1 MKRLKALEINEINDK
16 RREKTTKMKTIF
28 ERKTRLTVAAVLAL
42 TAASSVAVWA
52 NDDLERALMESPNA
66 PTISSATS
74 FSLPAAPSV
83 APATANV
90 AAQAGVYEK
99 NGRIVVPNASVVIPK
114 GEGYEAL
121 ISANGQ
127 GLLVELGLC
136 ESDENGALVVGEDG
150 TTKRRPLLRGLQVRK
165 GDVLGKQKDAD
176 LVQQKIV
183 AEQELLVSRKEA
195 AKELEV
201 EVAVAAAKVAQ
212 ASWNRAESLNKT
224 MPGSVSPEEV
234 EEKRYEY
241 IRAIKAIDK
250 AKFDLEVNKEKVKVA
265 EARVNAAEV
274 AIEDRKLVSPIDGV
288 IDDVMQNEGQWLREG
303 DEILK
308 IVRYDKVQ
316 INAAIPADRY
326 APETIANKKVVVEVK
341 RPGEQPQKLEGKVV
355 YVRQTV
361 ESGHYYFYADVA
373 NQKNAAGYW
382 LLNPG
387 ALVTVEICVDEPAV
401 SANASVSTAAPAP
414 ASVPESSLTGSL

>member
-1 MKRLKALEINEINDK
+1 
-16 RREKTTKMKTIF
+16 MKTIF
-28 ERKTRLTVAAVLAL
+28 ERKTRLTVAAVLTL

-52 NDDLERALMESPNA
+52 NDELERALMESPNA
-66 PTISSATS
+66 PTVSSTTS
-74 FSLPAAPSV
+74 LLPSPTADVESV
-83 APATANV
+83 ARIGSNAGA
-90 AAQAGVYEK
+90 AGVFEK
-99 NGRIVVPNASVVIPK
+99 EGRIVVPNASVIIPK

-136 ESDENGALVVGEDG
+136 ELDESGAPVVGEDG
-150 TTKRRPLLRGLQVRK
+150 TTKRRPLLRGTLVRK
-165 GDVLGKQKDAD
+165 GDVLGKQKDAE
-176 LVQQKIV
+176 LVEQKIV
-183 AEQELLVSRKEA
+183 AEQELLVSEKEA

-201 EVAVAAAKVAQ
+201 EVAVAAAQVAQ
-212 ASWNRAESLNKT
+212 ASYKRADSLNKT
-224 MPGSVSPEEV
+224 MPGSVSPEEIQ
-234 EEKRYEY
+234 EKYYEY
-241 IRAIKAIDK
+241 VRSMKAIDK
-250 AKFDLEVNKEKVKVA
+250 AKFDLEVNQEKVKVA
-265 EARVNAAEV
+265 KARVNAADV

-288 IDDVMQNEGQWLREG
+288 IDDVMKNEGEWLREG

-316 INAAIPADRY
+316 INGSIPANRY

-341 RPGEQPQKLEGKVV
+341 RPGAEPQKLEGKVV

-373 NQKNAAGYW
+373 NQANEAGYW

-387 ALVTVEICVDEPAV
+387 ALVTVEICVGEPAV
-401 SANASVSTAAPAP
+401 APAASVSAPTAAPA
-414 ASVPESSLTGSL
+414 SGPESSLAGSL

>member
-1 MKRLKALEINEINDK
+1 
-16 RREKTTKMKTIF
+16 
-28 ERKTRLTVAAVLAL
+28 
-42 TAASSVAVWA
+42 
-52 NDDLERALMESPNA
+52 MESPNA

-150 TTKRRPLLRGLQVRK
+150 TTKRRPLLRGTQVRK
-165 GDVLGKQKDAD
+165 GDVLGKQKDAE

-183 AEQELLVSRKEA
+183 AEQELLVARKEA

-241 IRAIKAIDK
+241 VRAFKSIDK
-250 AKFDLEVNKEKVKVA
+250 AKFDLEVNVEKVKVA

-274 AIEDRKLVSPIDGV
+274 AIEDRKLISPIDGV
-288 IDDVMQNEGQWLREG
+288 IDDVMQDEGQWLREG

-341 RPGEQPQKLEGKVV
+341 RPGAQPQKLEGKVV

-401 SANASVSTAAPAP
+401 SANASAPTAAP

>member
-1 MKRLKALEINEINDK
+1 
-16 RREKTTKMKTIF
+16 MKTIF
-28 ERKTRLTVAAVLAL
+28 ERKTRLSVAVWAL

-165 GDVLGKQKDAD
+165 GDVLGKQKDAE

-183 AEQELLVSRKEA
+183 AEQELLVARKEA

-241 IRAIKAIDK
+241 IRAFKAIDK

-274 AIEDRKLVSPIDGV
+274 AIEDRKLISPIDGI

-341 RPGEQPQKLEGKVV
+341 RPGGQPQKLEGKVV

-387 ALVTVEICVDEPAV
+387 ALVTVEICVDEAAV
-401 SANASVSTAAPAP
+401 ATAS
-414 ASVPESSLTGSL
+414 ASVPESSLTGAL

>member
-1 MKRLKALEINEINDK
+1 MKIKEINDK
-16 RREKTTKMKTIF
+16 RRERTTKMKTIF
-28 ERKTRLTVAAVLAL
+28 ERKTRLSVAAILAL
-42 TAASSVAVWA
+42 TAASSVSVWA
-52 NDDLERALMESPNA
+52 NDDLERALMENPTA

-74 FSLPAAPSV
+74 FLPPAAPSV
-83 APATANV
+83 APAVPNV
-90 AAQAGVYEK
+90 GAQSGVYEK
-99 NGRIVVPNASVVIPK
+99 DGRVVVPNASVVIPK

-136 ESDENGALVVGEDG
+136 ERDASGELVVGEDG
-150 TTKRRPLLRGLQVRK
+150 TSKRRPLLRGLQVRK
-165 GDVLGKQKDAD
+165 GDVLGKQKDAE

-183 AEQELLVSRKEA
+183 AEQELLVARKEA
-195 AKELEV
+195 DKKLEI
-201 EVAVAAAKVAQ
+201 EVAEAAALVAQ
-212 ASWNRAESLNKT
+212 ASYKRAVELNKT

-241 IRAIKAIDK
+241 VRALKSIDK
-250 AKFDLEVNKEKVKVA
+250 AKFDLEVNVEKVKVA

-274 AIEDRKLVSPIDGV
+274 AIEDRKLISPIDGI

-308 IVRYDKVQ
+308 VVRYDKVQ

-326 APETIANKKVVVEVK
+326 APEMIAGKKVVVEVK
-341 RPGEQPQKLEGKVV
+341 RPGAPTQTLEGKVV

-387 ALVTVEICVDEPAV
+387 ALVTVEICVDE
-401 SANASVSTAAPAP
+401 AAT
-414 ASVPESSLTGSL
+414 ASVPESSLTGAL

>member
-1 MKRLKALEINEINDK
+1 MKINEINAE
-16 RREKTTKMKTIF
+16 RREKTTKMKTRF

-52 NDDLERALMESPNA
+52 NDDLERALMENPNA
-66 PTISSATS
+66 PTTEWTKPLTISPKSNAELFASA
-74 FSLPAAPSV
+74 
-83 APATANV
+83 ANV
-90 AAQAGVYEK
+90 GAGSGVFEK
-99 NGRIVVPNASVVIPK
+99 DGRVVVPNATVVIPK

-136 ESDENGALVVGEDG
+136 EFDENGAPVVGEDG

-165 GDVLGKQKDAD
+165 GDVLGKQKDAE
-176 LVQQKIV
+176 LVEQKIV
-183 AEQELLVSRKEA
+183 AEQELLVAEKEA

-201 EVAVAAAKVAQ
+201 EVAVAAAQVAQ
-212 ASWNRAESLNKT
+212 ASYKRADSLNKT
-224 MPGSVSPEEV
+224 MPGSVSPEETQ
-234 EEKRYEY
+234 EKYYEY
-241 IRAIKAIDK
+241 VRSMKAIDK
-250 AKFDLEVNKEKVKVA
+250 AKFDLEVNQEKVKVA
-265 EARVNAAEV
+265 KARVNAADV
-274 AIEDRKLVSPIDGV
+274 AIEDRKLISPIDGIV
-288 IDDVMQNEGQWLREG
+288 DDVMKNEGEWLREG

-326 APETIANKKVVVEVK
+326 APETIADKKVIVEVK
-341 RPGEQPQKLEGKVV
+341 RPGGQPQKLEGKVV

-401 SANASVSTAAPAP
+401 FANASVSTPAP
-414 ASVPESSLTGSL
+414 APESSLTGSL

>member
-1 MKRLKALEINEINDK
+1 MKIKEINDK
-16 RREKTTKMKTIF
+16 RRERTTKMKTIF
-28 ERKTRLTVAAVLAL
+28 ERKTRLSVAAILAL
-42 TAASSVAVWA
+42 TAASSVSVWA
-52 NDDLERALMESPNA
+52 NDDLERALMENPTA

-74 FSLPAAPSV
+74 FLPPAAPSV
-83 APATANV
+83 APAVPNV
-90 AAQAGVYEK
+90 GAQSGVYEK
-99 NGRIVVPNASVVIPK
+99 DGRVVVPNASVVIPK

-136 ESDENGALVVGEDG
+136 ERDASGELVVGEDG
-150 TTKRRPLLRGLQVRK
+150 TSKRRPLLRGLQVRK
-165 GDVLGKQKDAD
+165 GDVLGKQKDAE

-183 AEQELLVSRKEA
+183 AEQELLVARKEA
-195 AKELEV
+195 DKKLEI
-201 EVAVAAAKVAQ
+201 EVAEAAALVAQ
-212 ASWNRAESLNKT
+212 ASYKRAVELNKT

-241 IRAIKAIDK
+241 VRALKSIDK
-250 AKFDLEVNKEKVKVA
+250 AKFDLEVNVEKVKVA
-265 EARVNAAEV
+265 EARVKAAEV
-274 AIEDRKLVSPIDGV
+274 AIEDRKLISPIDGI

-308 IVRYDKVQ
+308 VVRYDKVQ

-326 APETIANKKVVVEVK
+326 APEMIAGKKVIVEVK
-341 RPGEQPQKLEGKVV
+341 RPGAATQTLEGKVV

-387 ALVTVEICVDEPAV
+387 ALVTVEICVDE
-401 SANASVSTAAPAP
+401 AAT
-414 ASVPESSLTGSL
+414 ASVPESSLTGAL

>member
-241 IRAIKAIDK
+241 IRAFKAIDK

-274 AIEDRKLVSPIDGV
+274 AIEDRKLISPIDGIV
-288 IDDVMQNEGQWLREG
+288 DDVMQNEGQWLREG

-341 RPGEQPQKLEGKVV
+341 RPGGQPQKLEGKVV

>member
-1 MKRLKALEINEINDK
+1 MEINEINDK
-16 RREKTTKMKTIF
+16 RREKTTKMKTRF
-28 ERKTRLTVAAVLAL
+28 ERKTRLTVAAVLTL

-52 NDDLERALMESPNA
+52 NDDLERALMENPNA
-66 PTISSATS
+66 TTVRSTTS
-74 FSLPAAPSV
+74 LLP
-83 APATANV
+83 PATPGVEKSARTASNV
-90 AAQAGVYEK
+90 GATGVYEK
-99 NGRIVVPNASVVIPK
+99 DGRIVVQNASVVIPK

-136 ESDENGALVVGEDG
+136 ERDAKGALVVGEDG
-150 TTKRRPLLRGLQVRK
+150 TTKRRPLLRGTQVRK
-165 GDVLGKQKDAD
+165 GDVLGKQKDAE
-176 LVQQKIV
+176 LIEQKIV
-183 AEQELLVSRKEA
+183 AEQELLVSEKEA
-195 AKELEV
+195 AKVLEV
-201 EVAVAAAKVAQ
+201 EVAKAAAQVAKQ
-212 ASWNRAESLNKT
+212 SYLRADSLNKT
-224 MPGSVSPEEV
+224 MPGSVSPEETQ
-234 EEKRYEY
+234 EKYYEY
-241 IRAIKAIDK
+241 IRATKSIQKAE
-250 AKFDLEVNKEKVKVA
+250 FDLEINQEKVKVA
-265 EARVNAAEV
+265 KARVNAAEV
-274 AIEDRKLVSPIDGV
+274 AIEDRKLIAPIDGIV
-288 IDDVMQNEGQWLREG
+288 DDVMQDEGQWLREG

-326 APETIANKKVVVEVK
+326 APETIADKKVVVEVK
-341 RPGEQPQKLEGKVV
+341 RPGAEPQKLEGKVV

-373 NQKNAAGYW
+373 NRLNKAGYW

-401 SANASVSTAAPAP
+401 SANASAPTAAP

>member
-1 MKRLKALEINEINDK
+1 MKIKEINDK
-16 RREKTTKMKTIF
+16 RRERTTKMKTIF
-28 ERKTRLTVAAVLAL
+28 ERKTRLSVAAILAL
-42 TAASSVAVWA
+42 TAASSVSVWA
-52 NDDLERALMESPNA
+52 NDDLERALMENPTAS
-66 PTISSATS
+66 TISSATS
-74 FSLPAAPSV
+74 FLPPAAPSV
-83 APATANV
+83 APAVPNV
-90 AAQAGVYEK
+90 GAQSGVYEK
-99 NGRIVVPNASVVIPK
+99 DGRVVVPNASVVIPK

-136 ESDENGALVVGEDG
+136 ERDASGELVVGEDG
-150 TTKRRPLLRGLQVRK
+150 TSKRRPLLRGLQVRK
-165 GDVLGKQKDAD
+165 GDVLGKQKDAE

-183 AEQELLVSRKEA
+183 AEQELLVARKEA
-195 AKELEV
+195 DKKLEI
-201 EVAVAAAKVAQ
+201 EVAEAAALVAQ
-212 ASWNRAESLNKT
+212 ASYKRAVELNKT

-241 IRAIKAIDK
+241 VRALKSIDK
-250 AKFDLEVNKEKVKVA
+250 AKFDLEVNVEKVKVA

-274 AIEDRKLVSPIDGV
+274 AIEDRKLISPIDGI

-308 IVRYDKVQ
+308 VVRYDKVQ

-326 APETIANKKVVVEVK
+326 APEAIANKKVVVEVK
-341 RPGEQPQKLEGKVV
+341 RPGGQPQKLEGKVV

-387 ALVTVEICVDEPAV
+387 ALVTVEICVDEAA
-401 SANASVSTAAPAP
+401 SATAS
-414 ASVPESSLTGSL
+414 ASVPESSLTGAL

>member
-1 MKRLKALEINEINDK
+1 MRFNEINDK
-16 RREKTTKMKTIF
+16 RREKTTKMKTRF
-28 ERKTRLTVAAVLAL
+28 ERKTRLSVAAILTL
-42 TAASSVAVWA
+42 TAASSVAIWA

-66 PTISSATS
+66 PTVSSATS
-74 FSLPAAPSV
+74 LLPPATPIVGSV
-83 APATANV
+83 ASTVSNV
-90 AAQAGVYEK
+90 GAAAGVYEK
-99 NGRIVVPNASVVIPK
+99 DGRVVVPNATVVVPK

-136 ESDENGALVVGEDG
+136 ELDENGAPVVGEDG
-150 TTKRRPLLRGLQVRK
+150 TTNRRPLLRGTQVRK
-165 GDVLGKQKDAD
+165 GDVLGKQKDAE
-176 LVQQKIV
+176 LVEQKIV
-183 AEQELLVSRKEA
+183 AEQELLVAEKEA

-201 EVAVAAAKVAQ
+201 EVAVAAAQVAQ
-212 ASWNRAESLNKT
+212 ASYKRADSLNKT
-224 MPGSVSPEEV
+224 MPGSISPEETQ
-234 EEKRYEY
+234 EKYYEY
-241 IRAIKAIDK
+241 VRAMKSIDK
-250 AKFDLEVNKEKVKVA
+250 AKFDLEVNQEKVKVA
-265 EARVNAAEV
+265 KARVNAADV
-274 AIEDRKLVSPIDGV
+274 AIEDRKLISPIDGI
-288 IDDVMQNEGQWLREG
+288 IDDVMKNEGEWLREG

-326 APETIANKKVVVEVK
+326 APETIADKKVVVEVK
-341 RPGEQPQKLEGKVV
+341 RPGGQPQKLEGKVV

-401 SANASVSTAAPAP
+401 SANASAPPTAP

>member
-1 MKRLKALEINEINDK
+1 
-16 RREKTTKMKTIF
+16 MKTIF
-28 ERKTRLTVAAVLAL
+28 ERKTRLTVAAVLTL

-52 NDDLERALMESPNA
+52 NDELERALMESPNA
-66 PTISSATS
+66 PTVSSTTS
-74 FSLPAAPSV
+74 LLPSPTADVESV
-83 APATANV
+83 ARIGSNAGA
-90 AAQAGVYEK
+90 AGVFEK
-99 NGRIVVPNASVVIPK
+99 EGRIVVPNASVIIPK

-136 ESDENGALVVGEDG
+136 ELDESGAPVVGEDG

-165 GDVLGKQKDAD
+165 GDVLGKQKDAE
-176 LVQQKIV
+176 LIEQKIV
-183 AEQELLVSRKEA
+183 AEQELLVAEKEA

-201 EVAVAAAKVAQ
+201 EVAVAAAQVAQ
-212 ASWNRAESLNKT
+212 ASYKRADSLNKT
-224 MPGSVSPEEV
+224 MPGSISPEETQ
-234 EEKRYEY
+234 EKYYEY
-241 IRAIKAIDK
+241 VRSMKAIDK
-250 AKFDLEVNKEKVKVA
+250 AKFDLEVNQEKVKVA
-265 EARVNAAEV
+265 KARVNAADV
-274 AIEDRKLVSPIDGV
+274 AIEDRKLVAPIDGI
-288 IDDVMQNEGQWLREG
+288 IDDVMKNEGEWLREG

-326 APETIANKKVVVEVK
+326 APETIADKKVVVEVK
-341 RPGEQPQKLEGKVV
+341 RPGGQPQKLEGKVV

-373 NQKNAAGYW
+373 NQMNKAGYW

-401 SANASVSTAAPAP
+401 APNASAPTAP
-414 ASVPESSLTGSL
+414 ASAPESSLTGSL

>member
-1 MKRLKALEINEINDK
+1 
-16 RREKTTKMKTIF
+16 MKTIF
-28 ERKTRLTVAAVLAL
+28 ERKTRLSVAAILAL
-42 TAASSVAVWA
+42 TTASSVAGWA
-52 NDDLERALMESPNA
+52 NDDLERALMENPTA
-66 PTISSATS
+66 PSISSTTA
-74 FSLPAAPSV
+74 FLPPAAPSV
-83 APATANV
+83 ASAIPNV
-90 AAQAGVYEK
+90 GAQSGVYEK
-99 NGRIVVPNASVVIPK
+99 AGRVVVPNASVVIPK

-136 ESDENGALVVGEDG
+136 ERDANGELVVGEDG

-165 GDVLGKQKDAD
+165 GDVLGKQKDAE

-183 AEQELLVSRKEA
+183 AEQELLVARKEA
-195 AKELEV
+195 DKKLEI
-201 EVAVAAAKVAQ
+201 EVAEAAALVAQ
-212 ASWNRAESLNKT
+212 ASYKRAVELNKT

-241 IRAIKAIDK
+241 VRALKSIDK
-250 AKFDLEVNKEKVKVA
+250 AKFDLEVNVEKVKVA

-274 AIEDRKLVSPIDGV
+274 AIEDRKLISPIDGIV
-288 IDDVMQNEGQWLREG
+288 DDVMQNEGQWLREG

-341 RPGEQPQKLEGKVV
+341 RPGGQPQKLEGKVV

-373 NQKNAAGYW
+373 NQKNEAGYW

-401 SANASVSTAAPAP
+401 SAPASAPTAAPA
-414 ASVPESSLTGSL
+414 SVSESSLTGSL